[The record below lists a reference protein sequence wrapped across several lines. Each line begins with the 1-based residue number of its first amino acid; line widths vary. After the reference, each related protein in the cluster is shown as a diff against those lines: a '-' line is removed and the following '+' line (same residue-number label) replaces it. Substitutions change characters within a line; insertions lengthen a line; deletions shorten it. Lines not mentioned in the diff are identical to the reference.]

1 MSAIKKALSEIRF
14 SIPDAILQEVF
25 VDRTSHWR
33 NSPQSL
39 DDQIVSLVLRPRVL
53 VDADLVGGTEIFVS
67 LEGVPARMVDQF
79 MTIYAI
85 PKDRTQGRSIV
96 SVKHL
101 SYLAYGALASMS
113 ANQLFQPCSVT
124 PLTSAAQA
132 MFDSINSIPPISTA
146 RARLIGENTVLVQDT
161 SPPVGVGM
169 LRCTIGNEEELGN
182 LPPRTYIDFAD
193 MCVLAVKAYIYNEYI
208 IKLDLGFINGGQ
220 EIGRF
225 KEIVDGYADANTMYR
240 EFLKTKW
247 QKIAYG
253 ADREKMRRFI
263 QLQTGGY
270 R

>member
-25 VDRTSHWR
+25 VDRTQHWR
-33 NSPQSL
+33 NTPLSL
-39 DDQIVSLVLRPRVL
+39 DDQIMTLVIRPRVL
-53 VDADLVGGTEIFVS
+53 VDADLTGGTEIFIS
-67 LEGVPARMVDQF
+67 LEGISARMVDQY
-79 MTIYAI
+79 MTVYTV

-96 SVKHL
+96 SVKNV

-124 PLTSAAQA
+124 PLTTAAQA
-132 MFDSINSIPPISTA
+132 MFDSVNAIPPISTA
-146 RARLIGENTVLVQDT
+146 RVRLIGENTILVQDT

-169 LRCTIGNEEELGN
+169 VRCTIGNEEELGN
-182 LPPRTYIDFAD
+182 LPPRTYIQFAD

-208 IKLDLGFINGGQ
+208 IKLDLGFMNGGQ

-225 KEIVDGYADANTMYR
+225 KEIVDSYADANTMYR
-240 EFLKTKW
+240 EYLRNKW
-247 QKIAYG
+247 GRIAYS
-253 ADREKMRRFI
+253 ADREKMRRFT